1 MSEDQKMNPHEI
13 ADDHVEILL
22 PARSPAVSMK
32 VAPPPDIG
40 PALANLR
47 DHLTEVLAIPSAAW
61 PTGRE
66 VELRLSFA
74 LVPTEVVAVVK
85 SVPSVGV

>member
-13 ADDHVEILL
+13 ADDHVEIML

-47 DHLTEVLAIPSAAW
+47 AHLTEVLAIPSEAW
-61 PTGRE
+61 PMGRE
-66 VELRLSFA
+66 VELRLSFS
-74 LVPTEVVAVVK
+74 LIPTEVVAVVK
-85 SVPSVGV
+85 NASPADV